1 MTNRRLLPVITL
13 IVSVILFVGAL
24 VFALRPAGQQRA
36 AAPTATVGA
45 AANSTV
51 AGTIVAVNQQGVA
64 TMTPAPAE
72 PTETVAPVAAATV
85 TTRPSVAPTV
95 ATRVASVVPTTPP
108 TVAPPVAAESTPPT
122 VAPPVAAES
131 TPSTVAP
138 PVAAESTPSTVA
150 PPVAAEPTPTV
161 GVSAGSLPPGITPAA
176 PPPAGVPTAPPI
188 AAVPPTPTTR
198 PANVAPTTPP
208 QQPAPQPTAT
218 KPPAAPAPPVT
229 SGPPPR
235 NVGVPVRVIVPSLGV
250 DASVEHVG
258 VDPDG
263 NMATPDDPWNTGW
276 YAPGSRPGQ
285 TGNSAIAGHVDY
297 HGIGPV
303 VFWDLN
309 KIAVGAEV
317 LVVTDSGQTLRFTVR
332 GSEYYV
338 PENAPLQEIF
348 GQTNS
353 VNLNLIT
360 CGGTFNP
367 ATRHYDQRLVIFTTY
382 AGR

>member
-36 AAPTATVGA
+36 AAPTATTGVA
-45 AANSTV
+45 AKSTV

-108 TVAPPVAAESTPPT
+108 TVAPS
-122 VAPPVAAES
+122 
-131 TPSTVAP
+131 
-138 PVAAESTPSTVA
+138 
-150 PPVAAEPTPTV
+150 VAAEPTPTV

-235 NVGVPVRVIVPSLGV
+235 NVGVPVRVLVPSLGV

>member
-1 MTNRRLLPVITL
+1 MADRRLLPVITL

-36 AAPTATVGA
+36 AAPTATTGA

-51 AGTIVAVNQQGVA
+51 AGTIVAITQQGAA

-72 PTETVAPVAAATV
+72 PTETVAPVASATA

-95 ATRVASVVPTTPP
+95 ATRAASVVPTLAP
-108 TVAPPVAAESTPPT
+108 TVAPP
-122 VAPPVAAES
+122 
-131 TPSTVAP
+131 
-138 PVAAESTPSTVA
+138 VA
-150 PPVAAEPTPTV
+150 PPVAAEPPPTT
-161 GVSAGSLPPGITPAA
+161 GVSAGSLPPGLTPAA
-176 PPPAGVPTAPPI
+176 PPPAGVPTAPPV
-188 AAVPPTPTTR
+188 AAQPTPV
-198 PANVAPTTPP
+198 PAVAPTTPP
-208 QQPAPQPTAT
+208 QPPAPQPTAT
-218 KPPAAPAPPVT
+218 KAPVAPAPPVT

-235 NVGVPVRVIVPSLGV
+235 NVGLPVRVIMPSLGI
-250 DASVEHVG
+250 DAAVEQVG
-258 VDPDG
+258 VDADG
-263 NMATPDDPWNTGW
+263 NMATPEDPWNTGW

-285 TGNSAIAGHVDY
+285 VGNSAIAGHVDY

-309 KIAVGAEV
+309 KLTVGAEV
-317 LVVTDSGQTLRFTVR
+317 LVVTDAGQTLRFTVR
-332 GSEYYV
+332 GSEYYA

-382 AGR
+382 AGQ